1 MSTDPLLTPFQL
13 KHLRLRN
20 RIVSTSHE
28 PAYAEDGLPKLR
40 YQLYHEEKAK
50 GGIALTM
57 IGGSA
62 NVAID
67 SPSTFGQLYIGD
79 DAIVPYLRQLAD
91 RVHAHG
97 AAVMSQI
104 THMGRRTEW
113 DDADWLP
120 TLSSSTL
127 REPAHR
133 SFPKAMEDFDIRR
146 VVRAYGDAAR
156 RCRDG
161 GLDGVEVSMYAGHL
175 IDQFLSPRMNQ
186 RTDRYGG
193 SLDNRLRFAFEV
205 LEQVRAA
212 VGDDFIVGVRTSLTE
227 NVEGGLTAEDSI
239 AVGQTLARS
248 GLIDFISVAFGATTT
263 DAELAQ
269 QIQPLGTPLGG
280 YLPLVGA
287 YKDKVE
293 LPLIHAGRI
302 ADLPTARHALREG
315 YVDLVGMVRA
325 HMADPHIVRKLEAG
339 QEDRIRPCVG
349 ASYCLNRIYVGM
361 DALCLHNP
369 ATGREELIPHIA
381 SPSAEAK
388 RVVIVGGGP
397 AGLEAARAC
406 AERGHSVTVL
416 EAAGRI
422 GGQVQLAARANER
435 QKELLSIVS
444 WLDGEAKRLGV
455 TIRLNAYAEAADV
468 RALNPDVVII
478 ATGGL
483 PATPPTLAGA
493 ELAVSTWD
501 ILGGDIKPGRRVI
514 VYDDHGNEQ
523 ALGTAE
529 RFIAA
534 GSEVEIVTPD
544 RLVGH
549 EVIGTLYPSYLRS
562 FYSAGVRLT
571 PDHQLREIRRSADG
585 ADGLVAVLYN
595 EYTGE
600 RVERTVDQVV
610 VEHGTVPNDDVY
622 TQLKAGSINDGELDL
637 EAFSRVQPQTLVS
650 NQEGRYRLIR
660 IGDAVE
666 SRNIHAAIF
675 DARRVALSV

>member
-1 MSTDPLLTPFQL
+1 MMSTDPLLAPFQL

-67 SPSTFGQLYIGD
+67 SPSAFGQLYVGD
-79 DAIVPYLRQLAD
+79 DTIVPYFRQLAE
-91 RVHAHG
+91 RVHSHG
-97 AAVMSQI
+97 AAVMTQL
-104 THMGRRTEW
+104 THMGRRTGW
-113 DDADWLP
+113 DYANWLP
-120 TLSSSTL
+120 IVSASPI

-133 SFPKAMEDFDIRR
+133 SFPKEIEEFDIRR
-146 VVRAYGDAAR
+146 IVRSFGAAAR
-156 RCRDG
+156 RCKDG
-161 GLDGVEVSMYAGHL
+161 NLDGVEISAYAGHL

-193 SLDNRLRFAFEV
+193 SFDNRLRFAREVFE
-205 LEQVRAA
+205 EVREA
-212 VGDDFIVGVRTSLTE
+212 VGDDFIVGVRLSLTE
-227 NVEGGLTAEDSI
+227 DVAGGLTAEDSI
-239 AVGQTLARS
+239 AVGQALAHS
-248 GLIDFISVAFGATTT
+248 GLIDFVSVAFGATTT
-263 DAELAQ
+263 DAELAR

-287 YKDKVE
+287 YKDKVD
-293 LPLIHAGRI
+293 LPLMHAGRI

-325 HMADPHIVRKLEAG
+325 HLADPHIVRKLEAG
-339 QEDRIRPCVG
+339 EEDRIRPCVG
-349 ASYCLNRIYVGM
+349 ASYCLNRIYIGM

-369 ATGREELIPHIA
+369 ATGREGLIPHVA
-381 SPSAEAK
+381 PAAAELK
-388 RVVIVGGGP
+388 NVVVVGAGP

-406 AERGHSVTVL
+406 AERGHSVTLV

-422 GGQVQLAARANER
+422 GGQVQLAARAAER
-435 QKELLSIVS
+435 QKELLSIVN
-444 WLDGEAKRLGV
+444 WLEAEAKRLGV
-455 TIRLNAYAEAADV
+455 TIRLNAFAEAADV
-468 RALNPDVVII
+468 RALDPDVVII

-483 PATPPTLAGA
+483 PATPPALAGA

-501 ILGGDIKPGRRVI
+501 VLGGDVAPGRRVI
-514 VYDDHGNEQ
+514 VYDDHGSEQ
-523 ALGTAE
+523 ALSTAE
-529 RFIAA
+529 RLVTS

-544 RLVGH
+544 RVVGQ
-549 EVIGTLYPSYLRS
+549 EVIGTLYPAYLRT
-562 FYSAGVRLT
+562 FYRAGVRLT
-571 PDHQLREIRRSADG
+571 PDHRLREIRRG
-585 ADGLVAVLYN
+585 TDGLVAVLHN

-600 RVERTVDQVV
+600 QVERIADQVV

-622 TQLKAGSINDGELDL
+622 TQLKADSCNGGELDL
-637 EAFSRVQPQTLVS
+637 EAFSHVQPQTLVS
-650 NQEGRYRLIR
+650 NPDGRYRLIR
-660 IGDAVE
+660 IGDAIE